1 VICPVLTC
9 LCNYRPKRD
18 YLFLNQAESG
28 TELILQ
34 QFIELTVYMCL
45 KQILRICYPM
55 MNFES
60 GIVIS
65 FDGSGMFLETR
76 FSGAGENLSLDKWGA
91 YMCSMEIHSKW
102 YIIWSKFDIFI

>member
-1 VICPVLTC
+1 MICPVLTC
-9 LCNYRPKRD
+9 LCNYRPKRN

-45 KQILRICYPM
+45 IQILRICYPI

-60 GIVIS
+60 EIVIS

-76 FSGAGENLSLDKWGA
+76 FSGPGRICLLTRGGLICVMFNTDFLYRKSINIINL
-91 YMCSMEIHSKW
+91 M
-102 YIIWSKFDIFI
+102 